1 MNPIRARVLFTL
13 LAGIFFLARECPR
26 AALPC
31 DFLKTDGTIIRN
43 NAGAGDT
50 VQLCGVNVG
59 GWLLQE
65 PWMSPMSATCEWTA
79 RQTLTSRFGAA
90 TMWSLYDTFWDSF
103 LKESDFP
110 RIAGEG
116 LNMIRLVMYYHN
128 HMDENGNWR
137 LKPNSTIDFSRLDWA
152 VSTAAKYG
160 IYTVL
165 DLHGVPGSQNGQDHS
180 GQVGSA
186 NLFTDTAWQSKA
198 IKFWQGLASHFNGN
212 SAVAGY
218 DLMNEPSE
226 NFPNWSGP
234 AVFAMHD
241 RLFKAVRSVDPDH
254 IIIINFCWPWYVAPD
269 PAVNQWSNVVYEVHN
284 YGDPIDSS
292 VKWANDC
299 RNNYHI
305 PYYIGEFTYSTAA
318 NFNNA
323 MTQFTRIGINW
334 SPWTYKV
341 KSAGSSWG
349 MYTGGGATPNLA
361 TETSASI
368 ATKWG
373 QWDTDTRCTRN
384 SMVCDAMKAATS
396 LITIRRAGAA
406 VCIPTSIQAQKR
418 SSAPA
423 SAKFRN
429 SFRIV
434 DTRLVIPREFSG
446 SRIAVFD
453 LSGRT
458 VMNRLLTS
466 GETSVDV
473 SRISGKAPAVLIV
486 RFN

>member
-1 MNPIRARVLFTL
+1 
-13 LAGIFFLARECPR
+13 
-26 AALPC
+26 
-31 DFLKTDGTIIRN
+31 
-43 NAGAGDT
+43 
-50 VQLCGVNVG
+50 
-59 GWLLQE
+59 
-65 PWMSPMSATCEWTA
+65 
-79 RQTLTSRFGAA
+79 
-90 TMWSLYDTFWDSF
+90 
-103 LKESDFP
+103 
-110 RIAGEG
+110 
-116 LNMIRLVMYYHN
+116 
-128 HMDENGNWR
+128 
-137 LKPNSTIDFSRLDWA
+137 
-152 VSTAAKYG
+152 
-160 IYTVL
+160 
-165 DLHGVPGSQNGQDHS
+165 
-180 GQVGSA
+180 VGSA